1 MSIGDVFE
9 DGGGNARG
17 SGWGARKEAEDGAVT
32 DNTAGLSRG
41 ERCKSRS
48 TVSCSSLPEAILL
61 QVEREVLAA

>member
-1 MSIGDVFE
+1 VSIGDVFE

-48 TVSCSSLPEAILL
+48 TVSCSS
-61 QVEREVLAA
+61 